1 MGRPGQRVLVVRRQ
15 RLGQA
20 HDFGVRVPAEKEFGA
35 LRVPAVPVRRMGK
48 IRVPAYGDEA
58 SLGADQR
65 HGAVNPFHAL
75 RVTVRIAG
83 RLTT

>member
-1 MGRPGQRVLVVRRQ
+1 
-15 RLGQA
+15 
-20 HDFGVRVPAEKEFGA
+20 
-35 LRVPAVPVRRMGK
+35 VRRMGK